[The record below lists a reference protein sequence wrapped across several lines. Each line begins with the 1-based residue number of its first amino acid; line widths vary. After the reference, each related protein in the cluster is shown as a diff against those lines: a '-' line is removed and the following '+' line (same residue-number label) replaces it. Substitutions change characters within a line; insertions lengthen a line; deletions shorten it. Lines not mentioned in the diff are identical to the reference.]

1 MSLQCY
7 ESTASLFPPFSP
19 LFSPLSAVGSC
30 SFVSIIVSKRA
41 RIHSIVFVTS
51 WNCITTDRRELLVVY
66 NLLKLQNNIEAMV
79 KIICLYKH
87 KGMGLGANLFAILIY
102 SSSEKIIQSARFNER
117 LQFNQEVLLRSY
129 NINGYCTSW
138 LSYSLDNSV
147 LCCYLWG

>member
-1 MSLQCY
+1 M
-7 ESTASLFPPFSP
+7 
-19 LFSPLSAVGSC
+19 
-30 SFVSIIVSKRA
+30 
-41 RIHSIVFVTS
+41 
-51 WNCITTDRRELLVVY
+51 Y

-129 NINGYCTSW
+129 NINGYCTS
-138 LSYSLDNSV
+138 
-147 LCCYLWG
+147 